1 MNKTW
6 QSRMDIPLML
16 IMVLSAFLGGY
27 NIWQDQYANTYYTT
41 AVAAMLENWHNFFFA
56 SLDSAGSVSIDKP
69 PVTFWIQTL
78 SAYIFG
84 LHGWSVI
91 LPQAFAQ
98 VGSVLLI
105 YLLVKPTFGL
115 AAARLSAFA
124 MACTPV
130 AVAVARTNN
139 IDSMLVFTL
148 LLAAWFLF
156 RGIRKGKIA
165 SVIAAFAIIG
175 VGFNMKM
182 LQAYMVLPAFIL
194 IYVLAGKVNWRRKT
208 AVLAGSAAALL
219 LVSLSWPLIV
229 DSTPADERPYVGS
242 SGTNSVMNLAFGYN
256 GVSRLTGDRST
267 GQSGGDGN
275 MNRTGMIRQDQTS
288 ADTSSQS
295 DDAGTDS
302 SSMLQQNGAGSS
314 TGDNSSGSV
323 SNGSGS
329 SGSSDSS
336 GSSGDSGDSG
346 DASGQMQMP
355 SGGFGDN
362 ANGGPGGTGADSDG
376 GMIGGPGS
384 GMGGAPGGGSG
395 GGMFGTGDPGPL
407 RLFQKELSGQASWL
421 LPFVALAS
429 VALLASFRW
438 RSFTMKHKEI
448 LFWLAWLVPVVAFFS
463 IAGFFHHYY
472 LIMLAPPI
480 AALFG
485 AGSMEMWKLYRDREK
500 RLGWLL
506 PAAVLVTA
514 VFAWYIMQAYND
526 TIGSYWSIGTLVLG
540 IIGAV
545 LLAVFRSGAPAKV
558 KTALVI
564 SLLAVFIGPVY
575 WAFTPIVYGG
585 NSMIPQAGP
594 SQSGFGMGG
603 GSGSGGMTMREGRGF
618 GENGS
623 SNTGAAAD
631 SGNDVPDAP
640 ASNNRTDRG
649 SGFQGSSMR
658 GGGGPGGSESVD
670 EKLLE
675 YLRDH
680 NTGEE
685 YLFATMNYGTAAP
698 YMIDER
704 EKVIILNGFVQSD
717 PVYDTAKLEALVKSG
732 KVKYFLV
739 SEGGQGGPG
748 GGNSE
753 LTEWIQENGTEIP
766 ATEWQSSSDSADS
779 NASQG
784 GRSANLTLY
793 EVTLQ

>member
-1 MNKTW
+1 MHMYKTW
-6 QSRMDIPLML
+6 RSRVDIPLVL
-16 IMVLSAFLGGY
+16 IMALSAFLNGY

-105 YLLVKPTFGL
+105 YLLVKPTFGP

-165 SVIAAFAIIG
+165 SIIAAFAIIG

-194 IYVLAGKVNWRRKT
+194 IYVLAGNVNWRRKT

-267 GQSGGDGN
+267 GQAGGDGN
-275 MNRTGMIRQDQTS
+275 MNKTGMTRQDQTS

-295 DDAGTDS
+295 NGTGTDS
-302 SSMLQQNGAGSS
+302 SSTLQQKETASS
-314 TGDNSSGSV
+314 TGDNSSGGG

-329 SGSSDSS
+329 SSSS
-336 GSSGDSGDSG
+336 GSSGGSSG
-346 DASGQMQMP
+346 ASGQMQVP
-355 SGGFGDN
+355 PGGTGGDGGGGT
-362 ANGGPGGTGADSDG
+362 NGGPGGGMRG
-376 GMIGGPGS
+376 G
-384 GMGGAPGGGSG
+384 PGGGSG

-421 LPFVALAS
+421 LPFAALAS
-429 VALLASFRW
+429 IALLASFRW
-438 RSFTMKHKEI
+438 RSFTMKHKET
-448 LFWLAWLVPVVAFFS
+448 LFWLAWLLPIAAFFS

-485 AGSMEMWKLYRDREK
+485 AGSLEMWKLYRDREK

-526 TIGSYWSIGTLVLG
+526 TIGGYWSIGTLALG
-540 IIGAV
+540 IIGAL
-545 LLAVFRSGAPAKV
+545 LLAVFRSGAPAKI
-558 KTALVI
+558 KTSLVI

-594 SQSGFGMGG
+594 GQSGFGMGG
-603 GSGSGGMTMREGRGF
+603 GPDGGGMMMQEGRSF
-618 GENGS
+618 GESGAS
-623 SNTGAAAD
+623 RMGDTANTANDTAAAAAD
-631 SGNDVPDAP
+631 DSRL
-640 ASNNRTDRG
+640 SRR
-649 SGFQGSSMR
+649 SGFQGGSMR
-658 GGGGPGGSESVD
+658 GGGPGGSEGVN
-670 EKLLE
+670 EQLLE

-680 NTGEE
+680 STGEE

-698 YMIDER
+698 YMIDKR
-704 EKVIILNGFVQSD
+704 EKVVILNGFVQSD

-732 KVKYFLV
+732 KVKYFLI

-748 GGNSE
+748 GGNSG
-753 LTEWIQENGTEIP
+753 LTEWIRQNGTEIP
-766 ATEWQSSSDSADS
+766 ASEWQSSSDSADS

-784 GRSANLTLY
+784 GRSGSLTLY

>member
-6 QSRMDIPLML
+6 RSRVDIPLVL
-16 IMVLSAFLGGY
+16 IMVFSAFLGGY

-69 PVTFWIQTL
+69 PVTFWIQAL

-91 LPQAFAQ
+91 LPQALAQ
-98 VGSVLLI
+98 TGSVLLI

-156 RGIRKGKIA
+156 HGIRKGKIA

-194 IYVLAGKVNWRRKT
+194 FYVLSGKVNWKRKT
-208 AVLAGSAAALL
+208 AVLTGSAAALL

-267 GQSGGDGN
+267 GQTGGGSDGSGGSN
-275 MNRTGMIRQDQTS
+275 
-288 ADTSSQS
+288 
-295 DDAGTDS
+295 DS
-302 SSMLQQNGAGSS
+302 
-314 TGDNSSGSV
+314 
-323 SNGSGS
+323 
-329 SGSSDSS
+329 
-336 GSSGDSGDSG
+336 
-346 DASGQMQMP
+346 SGQMQMP
-355 SGGFGDN
+355 PGGFDDN
-362 ANGGPGGTGADSDG
+362 AGSGPGDTSADSDG
-376 GMIGGPGS
+376 GMNGGPGGGTGGGPGG
-384 GMGGAPGGGSG
+384 GMGGGPGGGSG

-421 LPFVALAS
+421 LPVAALAS
-429 VALLASFRW
+429 IALLASFRW
-438 RSFTMKHKEI
+438 HSFTMKHKET
-448 LFWLAWLVPVVAFFS
+448 LFWLAWLLPVAAFFS

-485 AGSMEMWKLYRDREK
+485 AGSLELWKLYRDREQ

-506 PAAVLVTA
+506 PAAVLVTSI
-514 VFAWYIMQAYND
+514 FAWYIMQAYND
-526 TIGSYWSIGTLVLG
+526 TIGSYWSVGTLVLG
-540 IIGAV
+540 ITGAV
-545 LLAVFRSGAPAKV
+545 LLVVFRNGAPAKV
-558 KTALVI
+558 KTSLVI

-575 WAFTPIVYGG
+575 WASTPIVYGG

-594 SQSGFGMGG
+594 SQSGFVMGG
-603 GSGSGGMTMREGRGF
+603 GPGSGGMTMREGRGF
-618 GENGS
+618 RENGA
-623 SNTGAAAD
+623 SNTEAAAD
-631 SGNDVPDAP
+631 SGNDVAEAP

-649 SGFQGSSMR
+649 SGFQGGSMR
-658 GGGGPGGSESVD
+658 GGGSGGSENVN
-670 EKLLE
+670 EQLLE

-704 EKVIILNGFVQSD
+704 EKVVILNGFVASD

-732 KVKYFLV
+732 KVKYFLI
-739 SEGGQGGPG
+739 SEGGQGGPS

-753 LTEWIQENGTEIP
+753 LTQWIQENGTEIP
-766 ATEWQSSSDSADS
+766 ASEWQSSSDRTDS

-784 GRSANLTLY
+784 GRSGSLTLY